1 MITGDHPDTAEA
13 VARACGILRPDE
25 PAAQRIL
32 HGADLE
38 RLREQQLAERLRDGI
53 TVFSRTTPEQKMK
66 IVAALKRLGLVVA
79 MTGDG
84 VNDTPALKAA
94 DVGIAMGASGTDVAR
109 EAADIVLLDDNFAS
123 IATGI
128 EEGRAVFANMQKFTT
143 YVLASNVPEIVP
155 FLTYILLPVP
165 LGLTVIQIL
174 SVDLGTDL
182 LPAIGLGQEP
192 PERDSMQ
199 RPPRPHEQRLLSA
212 RVTLTAYLFL
222 GVIQA
227 AFSLCLFFLV
237 LHQGG
242 WSWGQE
248 LADSDPLYRSA
259 TGITLATIILMQV
272 GNVIGRRSLRGS
284 GLDRGLLANRILLV
298 GVATEILFSWAVL
311 YVPSVQA
318 VLRTG
323 PVAWQIYSIAWLGI
337 PLIFALDYARK
348 RLLGQWERQR
358 AVVSP

>member
-1 MITGDHPDTAEA
+1 
-13 VARACGILRPDE
+13 
-25 PAAQRIL
+25 
-32 HGADLE
+32 
-38 RLREQQLAERLRDGI
+38 
-53 TVFSRTTPEQKMK
+53 
-66 IVAALKRLGLVVA
+66 

-123 IATGI
+123 IAAGI

-192 PERDSMQ
+192 PERDTMR
-199 RPPRPHEQRLLSA
+199 RPPRRLDERLLS
-212 RVTLTAYLFL
+212 VPLMGTAYLFL

-227 AFSLCLFFLV
+227 GFSLFLFFLV

-242 WSWGQE
+242 WCWGQE
-248 LADSDPLYRSA
+248 LSESDPLYHSA
-259 TGITLATIILMQV
+259 TGITLATIVLMQV

-284 GLDRGLLANRILLV
+284 GLDRGLLANRILLL
-298 GVATEILFSWAVL
+298 GVATEILFSWMIL
-311 YVPSVQA
+311 YAPPVQA
-318 VLRTG
+318 FLQTG
-323 PVAWQIYSIAWLGI
+323 PVAWQIYAFAWLGI
-337 PLIFALDYARK
+337 PLIFGLDSIRK
-348 RLLGQWERQR
+348 RLAGGWERR
-358 AVVSP
+358 GAALGS